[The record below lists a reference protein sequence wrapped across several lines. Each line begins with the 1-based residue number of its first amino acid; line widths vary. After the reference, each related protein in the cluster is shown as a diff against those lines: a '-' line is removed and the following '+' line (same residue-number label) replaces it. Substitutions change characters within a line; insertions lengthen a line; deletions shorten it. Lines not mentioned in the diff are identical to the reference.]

1 MIISINSER
10 AFDKNPAFFDESEEC
25 LDILKKCKEVV
36 CPEIL
41 VEEKRNC
48 RN

>member
-1 MIISINSER
+1 MIILINLER
-10 AFDKNPAFFDESEEC
+10 VFDKNLVFFDESEEC
-25 LDILKKCKEVV
+25 LDIFKKCKEVV
-36 CPEIL
+36 CFEIL